1 MYVIVHEYQVEP
13 GRRAAF
19 EREYGSQGGWASLFA
34 RASGFRGT
42 RLLRDV
48 EGSGSGYVVLDRW
61 DDEESFRQFMR
72 EHGDAYEARN
82 PVTRDLHTQEVRLG
96 AMDVPDE

>member
-19 EREYGSQGGWASLFA
+19 EQEYGSRGGWAILFA

-42 RLLRDV
+42 RLLREV
-48 EGSGSGYVVLDRW
+48 EEPRSGYVVLDRW
-61 DDEESFRQFMR
+61 DDEASFRQFMR
-72 EHGDAYEARN
+72 EHGEAYEARN
-82 PVTRDLHTQEVRLG
+82 PVTRDLYTREVRLG
-96 AMDVPDE
+96 AMHVPDE